1 MSVKKALNHAFLL
14 NLAIKDI
21 TKAEWEFPAKGGHF
35 CWWLT
40 RSYRHPNKKKK
51 KKRGSLLQ
59 LQEQPK
65 SFKEVTGVEIGGLLM
80 EAEIKRDSLKPW
92 MYIF

>member
-14 NLAIKDI
+14 NLAIKGI

-35 CWWLT
+35 CWCLT

-51 KKRGSLLQ
+51 KRF
-59 LQEQPK
+59 PAP
-65 SFKEVTGVEIGGLLM
+65 VTGAAIELQRGHRCGNWRTLNGG
-80 EAEIKRDSLKPW
+80 
-92 MYIF
+92 

>member
-1 MSVKKALNHAFLL
+1 MSANKALNHAFLL
-14 NLAIKDI
+14 NLAIKGI

-40 RSYRHPNKKKK
+40 RSYRHPKRK

-59 LQEQPK
+59 LREQPW

-92 MYIF
+92 IYVF